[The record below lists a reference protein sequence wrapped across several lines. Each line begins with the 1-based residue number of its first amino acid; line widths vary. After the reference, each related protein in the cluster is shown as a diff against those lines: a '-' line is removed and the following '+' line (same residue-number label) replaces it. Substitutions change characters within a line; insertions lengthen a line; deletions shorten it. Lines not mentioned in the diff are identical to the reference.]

1 MMARDMIGKGTQC
14 MEIEKPM
21 GRGEDASFFFFRGGG
36 GEKYIHCYYSV
47 KTT

>member
-21 GRGEDASFFFFRGGG
+21 GGGKDASFFRGDR
-36 GEKYIHCYYSV
+36 GEIYSLLLFCENYIM
-47 KTT
+47 